1 MMEKIASRALPAFAI
16 GFALYYAPGY
26 AFTGANS
33 SFSWPLFTYFP
44 AIDRWNFGLVPGND
58 DIGPPMWWYGWIAS
72 GVLVGLVFAAIAMLL
87 PEKPT
92 QKIWASLVW
101 MVPVVMF
108 VFLLNWELSWF
119 IPGWQPVSLS
129 GPPAATAPGPGGA
142 PEPGGVSPE

>member
-1 MMEKIASRALPAFAI
+1 MDKIASRAFPAFAI

-44 AIDRWNFGLVPGND
+44 AVDQWNWGLVPGND
-58 DIGPPMWWYGWIAS
+58 NIGPPMWWYGWIAS

-87 PEKPT
+87 PAKSTEKPWSVA
-92 QKIWASLVW
+92 IWA
-101 MVPVVMF
+101 VPLVMF

-119 IPGWQPVSLS
+119 IPGWQPLS
-129 GPPAATAPGPGGA
+129 FASAPAGPAPAGPPPPA
-142 PEPGGVSPE
+142 GGVE